1 MPDASSRQR
10 NARGTAATGLAISFP
25 STKPV
30 TPRSTSSGI
39 AARVTPGSSL
49 CEATVETWRW
59 PPIVPTLCVKL
70 ETQLSSEASLYS
82 YMVQNAEA

>member
-1 MPDASSRQR
+1 MASSRQT
-10 NARGTAATGLAISFP
+10 NARGTPAVGLAQ
-25 STKPV
+25 STPIDSPV
-30 TPRSTSSGI
+30 TPASTSSGT

-49 CEATVETWRW
+49 CEATVETCRW